1 MLVIMSVILRP
12 ADDPLILLFAHNSVF
27 RVECYISKDEK
38 KMIEGAA
45 SFVRVFIMYVAHRSR
60 L

>member
-1 MLVIMSVILRP
+1 MSVILRP